1 MPSGWES
8 EQWQAEEEDGREN
21 ISGKM
26 RHQRRGKLKG
36 KRKKTRGGML
46 IEGMTQQ
53 IKRQQTQKESVEG
66 KASDTKSLHQN
77 QDYFNYI
84 WSEGR

>member
-1 MPSGWES
+1 
-8 EQWQAEEEDGREN
+8 
-21 ISGKM
+21 
-26 RHQRRGKLKG
+26 
-36 KRKKTRGGML
+36 ML

-53 IKRQQTQKESVEG
+53 IKRQQTQNECVEG
-66 KASDTKSLHQN
+66 EALDTKGLHQN

>member
-1 MPSGWES
+1 
-8 EQWQAEEEDGREN
+8 
-21 ISGKM
+21 
-26 RHQRRGKLKG
+26 
-36 KRKKTRGGML
+36 ML

-53 IKRQQTQKESVEG
+53 VKRQQTQKESVEG